1 MYHHVGVH
9 LTKESSFIMFLQSES
24 ANYVGMMVL
33 MHPADVLKIIVN
45 VIVSFCRT
53 LHPVQVN

>member
-1 MYHHVGVH
+1 MYHHVGVN

-53 LHPVQVN
+53 LHPV